1 MKLAFGIPN
10 LMQVKAITK
19 PWETRVTGAE
29 MVKLARWG
37 DQLGYEM
44 ICVPEHFIIPRE
56 HVELS
61 GAHHMAAHPTM
72 GFFAGATERIK
83 VNSCIALLP
92 LQHPVVTAKNLSTI
106 DWLSGGRAMITFA
119 SGWCKGEY
127 DAMSVPFHE
136 RGAMADEYIAAII
149 ELWTKESPEF
159 EGKYVNFRDV
169 AFEPKCVQR
178 PHLPVW
184 FGGEAKP
191 VLRRVARHASGWWPA
206 QIKPDDIPGSID
218 YIKSQPDY
226 AGQLTDVFFG
236 VGSLRVGKGH
246 VPLESEHA
254 RAGQSKQEIIDM
266 LGWLA
271 KLGVTMSSA
280 PAPAIDDVSQYY
292 DYTQWVAEEIMPAI
306 AQL

>member
-29 MVKLARWG
+29 MVKLARWA

-61 GAHHMAAHPTM
+61 GAHHVAAHPTM

-127 DAMSVPFHE
+127 DAMGVPFHE

-206 QIKPDDIPGSID
+206 QQPYGRAMPWSRSPIAVTWGPRGSTGVKRRSCAWKLSMPSRSLSPGC
-218 YIKSQPDY
+218 
-226 AGQLTDVFFG
+226 ALT
-236 VGSLRVGKGH
+236 LRSPPV
-246 VPLESEHA
+246 
-254 RAGQSKQEIIDM
+254 
-266 LGWLA
+266 
-271 KLGVTMSSA
+271 
-280 PAPAIDDVSQYY
+280 
-292 DYTQWVAEEIMPAI
+292 
-306 AQL
+306 